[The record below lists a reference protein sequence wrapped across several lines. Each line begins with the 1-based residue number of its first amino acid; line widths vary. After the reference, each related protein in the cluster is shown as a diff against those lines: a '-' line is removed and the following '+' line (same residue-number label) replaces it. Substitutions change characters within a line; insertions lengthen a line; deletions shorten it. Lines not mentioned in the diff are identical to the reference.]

1 MVDRSNSEKTTQ
13 HLEHG
18 TSRRRGRIERL
29 LMQVQ
34 IASRTIDL
42 LEEADQVLQ
51 RSAEAAV
58 GRITD
63 SLEIFSDRYL
73 AIGLLCR

>member
-1 MVDRSNSEKTTQ
+1 VPSDVAGSIN
-13 HLEHG
+13 HLSG
-18 TSRRRGRIERL
+18 
-29 LMQVQ
+29 
-34 IASRTIDL
+34 
-42 LEEADQVLQ
+42 
-51 RSAEAAV
+51 